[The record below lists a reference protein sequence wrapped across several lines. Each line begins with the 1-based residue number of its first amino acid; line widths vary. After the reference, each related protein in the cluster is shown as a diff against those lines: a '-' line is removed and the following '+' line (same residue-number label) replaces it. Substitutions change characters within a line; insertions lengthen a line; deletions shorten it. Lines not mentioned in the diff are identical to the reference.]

1 MLQHVKR
8 QEAERQRIS
17 DEESLRKQ
25 MNAKRAKE
33 QAEKLHMV
41 RTMYT
46 DKICTRGR
54 LMHVQMLAQPCLI

>member
-33 QAEKLHMV
+33 QAEKLHLV
-41 RTMYT
+41 RAVYT
-46 DKICTRGR
+46 EKIRCVIG
-54 LMHVQMLAQPCLI
+54 VG